1 MVSSMSQNSGVG
13 VIDKATMILDAL
25 ESGPASLAD
34 LVEATHLARPTAH
47 RLAQALVHHGLVT
60 KDLHGRFVLG
70 PRLSELAAAAG
81 QDRLVSAS
89 RPALQRL
96 RELTNESTQ
105 VFKRQGDLRVCIASA
120 ERPTGLRDTIPV
132 GTQLSMAAGS
142 AAQILLAW
150 EDQARIVQGLEEA
163 RFTAHDLARV
173 KKRGWA
179 QSVGERER
187 GVASVSAPIF
197 SPTGKVVAA
206 LSMSGPVQRISNDPG
221 KRYGSIVAQ
230 VAHDLS
236 ASIAV

>member
-1 MVSSMSQNSGVG
+1 MSQSSGVG

-25 ESGPASLAD
+25 ESGPASLAE

-47 RLAQALVHHGLVT
+47 RLAQALAHHGLVT
-60 KDLHGRFVLG
+60 KDLHGRFTLG
-70 PRLSELAAAAG
+70 PRLTELAAAAG
-81 QDRLVSAS
+81 QDRLVAAS
-89 RPALQRL
+89 RPSLHRL

-105 VFKRQGDLRVCIASA
+105 VFKRQGDLRICIASA

-132 GTQLSMAAGS
+132 GTQLSMSAGS
-142 AAQILLAW
+142 AAQVLLAW
-150 EDQARIVQGLEEA
+150 EDQARIVQGLEGA

-173 KKRGWA
+173 KQRGWA

-197 SPTGKVVAA
+197 SPSGKVLAA
-206 LSMSGPVQRISNDPG
+206 LSMSGPVQRIGNDPG
-221 KRYGSIVAQ
+221 RRYGSIVAQ

-236 ASIAV
+236 AAIAT